1 MFRNEESL
9 EIVFSNLSRFSDS
22 ADALLLTLKIS
33 IDINKINIIL
43 RDIVLKYVPQSRAD
57 RRLAKRVLIFRSR
70 SGKLNTYYLC
80 EM

>member
-57 RRLAKRVLIFRSR
+57 RCLAERVLIFRSR
-70 SGKLNTYYLC
+70 SGEINTYFLC